1 MSLIRSSHKY
11 LVLDTCCM
19 LNMIA
24 TQFLEDILSQLPT
37 PVLIPDVV
45 AHEEVISL
53 NNLEGELVNWDDLE
67 ASGLIE
73 IVSMQHEQEYDYFTD
88 LSGNNFGK
96 GEACVGALALHN
108 HWAIGIDDR
117 RFINL
122 FAREYQSIQIIN
134 TPEIIHHWAVHN
146 APPPSQLK
154 DALQRIEQDASYIP
168 PKTHAFY
175 DWWQQNNR

>member
-1 MSLIRSSHKY
+1 MSLIGSAHEY
-11 LVLDTCCM
+11 LVIDTSCI
-19 LNMIA
+19 LNIIA

-45 AHEEVISL
+45 AHEEVMTL
-53 NNLEGELVNWDDLE
+53 NNQEGAPVEWNDLE
-67 ASGLIE
+67 ASNLVE

-108 HWAIGIDDR
+108 QWAIGIDDK

-122 FAREYQSIQIIN
+122 FAREYQSTLYVKLKSNVSIPLKRLNIN
-134 TPEIIHHWAVHN
+134 AKACV
-146 APPPSQLK
+146 
-154 DALQRIEQDASYIP
+154 QDA
-168 PKTHAFY
+168 FE
-175 DWWQQNNR
+175 